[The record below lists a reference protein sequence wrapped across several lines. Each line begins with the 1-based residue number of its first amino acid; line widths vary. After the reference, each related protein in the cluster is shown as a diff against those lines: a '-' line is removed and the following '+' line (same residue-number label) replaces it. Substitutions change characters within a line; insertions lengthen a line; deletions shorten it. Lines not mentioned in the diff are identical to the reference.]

1 MAVPVRYSGKMRF
14 TETFSV
20 QKPAASV
27 LGYAGDFRN
36 LPQWDPSITA
46 VEKTTPGRIGA
57 GTKFRVHLKFLGFDS
72 TMDYV
77 VEEWTAGKYARLR
90 GTTPVATAI
99 DSITVSGKGK
109 KTTVTWDADIQ
120 FIFPI
125 SLFDVLFAAAFRPS
139 AMAAVAGL
147 RRALRELDV
156 GDSSHPS

>member
-1 MAVPVRYSGKMRF
+1 MRF
-14 TETFSV
+14 TETFGI
-20 QKPAASV
+20 QKSAAAV
-27 LGYAGDFRN
+27 LDYAADFRN

-46 VEKTTPGRIGA
+46 VEKTTPGKIGA

-77 VEEWTAGKYARLR
+77 VDEWTEGKQARLR

-99 DSITVSGKGK
+99 DSITVSGNGK
-109 KTTVTWDADIQ
+109 KTMVTWDADIQ

-125 SLFDVLFAAAFRPS
+125 NLFDVLFAAAFRPT

-147 RRALRELDV
+147 RRVLRDLPAGE
-156 GDSSHPS
+156 SSHPS